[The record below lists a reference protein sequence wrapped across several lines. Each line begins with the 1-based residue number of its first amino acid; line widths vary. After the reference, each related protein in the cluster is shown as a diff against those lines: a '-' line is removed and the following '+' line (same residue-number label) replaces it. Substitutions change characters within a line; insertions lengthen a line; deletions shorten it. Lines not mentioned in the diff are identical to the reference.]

1 MFKKISKL
9 IYKIY
14 FSIFIRKRLIKC
26 GKKSFIHKVSDCYFK
41 NLELGD
47 KSIIGPDCLILNTN
61 AKLLIGNYVM
71 VAPRVT
77 FVTGNHR
84 YDLVGARMI
93 DVTIDMKLPSND
105 KDIIIEDDV
114 WIGTGA
120 IILKGVTVGEGAIIA
135 AGAVVTKDVP
145 PYSIYGGNPA
155 SFIKFRF
162 TEEEVKL
169 HKEKLK

>member
-1 MFKKISKL
+1 
-9 IYKIY
+9 
-14 FSIFIRKRLIKC
+14 
-26 GKKSFIHKVSDCYFK
+26 
-41 NLELGD
+41 
-47 KSIIGPDCLILNTN
+47 
-61 AKLLIGNYVM
+61 
-71 VAPRVT
+71 
-77 FVTGNHR
+77 
-84 YDLVGARMI
+84 
-93 DVTIDMKLPSND
+93 MKLPSND